1 MQVLETIIA
10 LRKYRKSLKESVGF
24 VPTMG
29 ALHKGHQSLIERS
42 LKENT
47 HTIVSI
53 FVNPTQFGANE
64 DFNAY
69 PRVLEKDLSLCE
81 EVGVNAVFVPKADE
95 MYPYGFECQITRM
108 PIKAPLYLANSLE
121 GAQREGHFDGVAQVV
136 LKLFHL
142 ICPTRAY
149 FGKKDAQQLL
159 IIQHL
164 VKDLLLDI
172 EIMPCEIVRDVDN
185 LALSSRNVYLNEFER
200 KQALAIPKALETI
213 KQAIDKGEKACDKLK
228 ILGLKVLE
236 NLEVNYLEFCNH
248 KLESLKTIESF
259 NTLIL
264 VAVRVGKTRLLDN
277 LWV

>member
-1 MQVLETIIA
+1 MRALETIA
-10 LRKYRKSLKESVGF
+10 TLREYRKSLKESVGF

-42 LKENT
+42 LKENS
-47 HTIVSI
+47 HTIVSV

-69 PRVLEKDLSLCE
+69 PRPLEKDLALCE
-81 EVGVNAVFVPKADE
+81 KLGVNAVFVPKTSE
-95 MYPYGFECQITRM
+95 MYPYEIEQRL
-108 PIKAPLYLANSLE
+108 KLYAPTFLSHSLE
-121 GAQREGHFDGVAQVV
+121 GAMRKGHFDGVVQVV
-136 LKLFHL
+136 LRLFHL
-142 ICPTRAY
+142 VNPTRAY

-172 EIMPCEIVRDVDN
+172 EIAPCEIVRDSDN
-185 LALSSRNVYLNEFER
+185 LALSSRNVYLNARER
-200 KQALAIPKALETI
+200 KQALAIPKALENI
-213 KQAIDKGEKACDKLK
+213 KQAIDKGEKACEKLK
-228 ILGLKVLE
+228 KLGLEILGT
-236 NLEVNYLEFCNH
+236 LEVDYLECCNH
-248 KLESLKTIESF
+248 KLEPLKTIELT

-264 VAVRVGKTRLLDN
+264 VAARVGKTRLLDN

>member
-1 MQVLETIIA
+1 MRALETIAA
-10 LRKYRKSLKESVGF
+10 LREYRKSLEESVGF

-42 LKENT
+42 LKENS
-47 HTIVSI
+47 HTIVSV

-64 DFNAY
+64 DFSAY
-69 PRVLEKDLSLCE
+69 PRPLEKDLALCE
-81 EVGVNAVFVPKADE
+81 RLGVNAVFAPKVSE
-95 MYPYGFECQITRM
+95 MYPYEAEQRL
-108 PIKAPLYLANSLE
+108 KLYAPTFLSSSLE
-121 GAQREGHFDGVAQVV
+121 GAVRHGHFDGVVQVV

-142 ICPTRAY
+142 VNPTRAY

-172 EIMPCEIVRDVDN
+172 EIVPCEIVRDDDH
-185 LALSSRNVYLNEFER
+185 LALSSRNVYLSATER
-200 KQALAIPKALETI
+200 KQALAIPKALENI
-213 KQAIDKGEKACDKLK
+213 QQAIDKGEKACEKLK
-228 ILGLKVLE
+228 RLGLETLE
-236 NLEVNYLEFCNH
+236 TLEVDYLEFCNH
-248 KLESLKTIESF
+248 KLEPLKTIEPT

-264 VAVRVGKTRLLDN
+264 VAARVGKTRLLDN